1 MDASNFV
8 KKDPSS
14 VGNRSAGGNSADS
27 SMVESVISVRRVTKV
42 VKGGRRLSFA
52 SFVVVGDGNGRIGL
66 ASGKG
71 KEASIAISK
80 AARKAK
86 KSMLTVPM
94 KDTTVPFSVNAKFG
108 AGKVVIRSA
117 CQGTG
122 LIAGG
127 AMRQIIEAAGIKDV
141 LAKSIGSSNPNTVA
155 RATMLALG
163 QLRSAERIAKLR
175 GIKFAGIEE
184 EGEE

>member
-1 MDASNFV
+1 MELPSINRKDMDITNTKGAE
-8 KKDPSS
+8 S
-14 VGNRSAGGNSADS
+14 VGAGL
-27 SMVESVISVRRVTKV
+27 VESVISIRRVTKV

-52 SFVVVGDGNGRIGL
+52 SLVVVGDGNGKVGVGT
-66 ASGKG
+66 GKG

-80 AARKAK
+80 ASRRAK
-86 KSMLTVPM
+86 KDMLTLPM
-94 KDTTVPFSVNAKFG
+94 KGTTIPFSVNAKFG
-108 AGKVVIRSA
+108 AGKVMLRSA

-155 RATMLALG
+155 MATMVALTK
-163 QLRSAERIAKLR
+163 LRSVKRLSLLR
-175 GIKFAGIEE
+175 GVSFVETTENK
-184 EGEE
+184 GE